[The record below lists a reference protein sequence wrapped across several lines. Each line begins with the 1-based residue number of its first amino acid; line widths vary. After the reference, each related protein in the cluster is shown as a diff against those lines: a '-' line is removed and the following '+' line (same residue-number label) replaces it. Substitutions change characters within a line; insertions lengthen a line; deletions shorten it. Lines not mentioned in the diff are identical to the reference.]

1 MSHEVTSY
9 GMMRI
14 VIGNRSIE
22 FSADSIKPESREW
35 LGGSLE
41 AQIADLIDIRVREAL
56 EAHKRALRGLLG
68 VPEVGK
74 RW

>member
-22 FSADSIKPESREW
+22 FSADSIKPESHEW

-41 AQIADLIDIRVREAL
+41 SQISELIDIRVREAL
-56 EAHKRALRGLLG
+56 EAHKRALQDLLG
-68 VPEVGK
+68 VPESG
-74 RW
+74 RRS